1 MHVEQG
7 AKAIDENPCDFV
19 IPVAKMKVAKFSCL
33 GSKAKKA
40 PSLECPP

>member
-7 AKAIDENPCDFV
+7 AKAIDENLCDFV
-19 IPVAKMKVAKFSCL
+19 IPVAKMKVAKFSCRI
-33 GSKAKKA
+33 SEAKKT